1 MTPRKLSP
9 VASTRVGTPAS
20 ARLVRCACLLSL
32 GLVLPGCG
40 SAEELPPPA
49 EPAVSPPPS
58 AEPLGRVVDVGNQP
72 EGVAADPQTGLV
84 AVGLRDP
91 DELAL
96 VDGRTGRV
104 ERRVTLPE
112 SPRHLQLAA
121 PGGPVLVPAERADT
135 LVEVS
140 LPRGETRSSTQVGD
154 FPHDA
159 TAAGERRFVA
169 NEFGDTVSVI
179 EDERVEATLEAPVQ
193 PGGIAAL
200 ETDRVGVVAVRDNLL
215 RVYDARTL
223 RPLGDARAGAGPTH
237 LVADLVTGRFWVA
250 DTRGGAVL
258 FSTRTT
264 KPQLLDRVNLP
275 GSPYAMALDP
285 ADRRLWVTLTATN
298 ELAEID
304 LAREEPRVVAT
315 YPTVRQP
322 NGVAVDTRT
331 GRLFVA
337 SRTDGTLQI
346 IDPGDLE

>member
-1 MTPRKLSP
+1 
-9 VASTRVGTPAS
+9 V
-20 ARLVRCACLLSL
+20 LSL
-32 GLVLPGCG
+32 AFALAGCG

-49 EPAVSPPPS
+49 EPAVSPSPS
-58 AEPLGRVVDVGNQP
+58 AEPVGRVVEVGNQP

-84 AVGLRDP
+84 AVGLRNP
-91 DELAL
+91 DELAI
-96 VDGRTGRV
+96 VDGRTGDV
-104 ERRVTLPE
+104 ERRVRLPE

-121 PGGPVLVPAERADT
+121 PGGPVLVPAERANM

-140 LPRGETRSSTQVGD
+140 LPDGQTRTSTPVGD

-179 EDERVEATLEAPVQ
+179 EDGRVEATLEAPVQ

-200 ETDRVGVVAVRDNLL
+200 DTDRVGVVAVRDNVL
-215 RVYDARTL
+215 RVYDAGTL

-237 LVADLVTGRFWVA
+237 VVADPSTGRFWVA
-250 DTRGGAVL
+250 DTRGGALL
-258 FSTRTT
+258 FSTRTRQ
-264 KPQLLDRVNLP
+264 PQLLDRVNLP
-275 GSPYAMALDP
+275 GSPYAMAIDSP
-285 ADRRLWVTLTATN
+285 NRRLWVTLTATN

-304 LAREEPRVVAT
+304 LGREEPRVLGT

-322 NGVAVDTRT
+322 NGVAVDTNT
-331 GRLFVA
+331 GRVFVA